1 MGLDCHWIKPKEIK
15 SQPLDF
21 DPPLC
26 FEDDDDFKE
35 RRDGWAFFA
44 GARGFEHAIEE
55 ITGFSLRVSTTWRY
69 RLFPWRSHYRY
80 SSCLTSRS
88 VLQIAERLERYA
100 ANPWPLPPSQHRR
113 GHHYWDAE
121 VYRDIARM
129 FRAYGEAGYNLCGDW

>member
-69 RLFPWRSHYRY
+69 RLFPSRSHYRY

-100 ANPWPLPPSQHRR
+100 
-113 GHHYWDAE
+113 
-121 VYRDIARM
+121 
-129 FRAYGEAGYNLCGDW
+129 